1 MKFLRLA
8 CLAVLSASLQ
18 TAAQV
23 PTPPQ
28 QAAALQNKLSTLIL
42 PTVAFENATLEEAV
56 EYLRLKCR
64 EADPNKNPTARG
76 FNFVLLTTSEKPL
89 TLQLRS
95 VPAAEAVRLI
105 TELAGLS
112 YIVEPN
118 AIVIGSKGFQMRNP
132 PSKLIAVHG
141 QEAVWQRVILP
152 TVQFEKATIEEAA
165 EYLSD
170 SIRHACDP
178 ADGRPAFNIVLK
190 PNPDLAGRQFSIDLK
205 NTPTSDVLRYF
216 AELSGLKLRYDREAI
231 VLSPEGAEVG
241 QIELRGKAAEKLRAD
256 QIVLPTVMFFE
267 VFPADVV
274 AFVRQK
280 SAEVDPAKKG
290 VNVVL
295 APGIDPKA
303 VCSLDVRRMSV
314 TEVLRYSAALMG
326 LKLIADDH
334 AFLLAPP

>member
-1 MKFLRLA
+1 MKFFA
-8 CLAVLSASLQ
+8 CVCSLVALSIA
-18 TAAQV
+18 TAQV

-28 QAAALQNKLSTLIL
+28 QAAALQKRLSTLIL
-42 PTVAFENATLEEAV
+42 PNVAFQDATLEEAV

-64 EADPNKNPTARG
+64 EADSNENPTARG
-76 FNFVLLTTSEKPL
+76 CNFVLLTTSEKPL

-95 VPAAEAVRLI
+95 VPAAEAVRFI

-112 YIVEPN
+112 YVVEPH
-118 AIVIGSKGFQMRNP
+118 AIVIGPKGFQMRNP
-132 PSKLIAVHG
+132 PPNQHSLDG
-141 QEAVWQRVILP
+141 GPEEQSQFILYP
-152 TVQFEKATIEEAA
+152 AVQFENATVTEACDYLLYHWRGSGQYAGEPPPENIIVKNAA
-165 EYLSD
+165 ESSTRLI
-170 SIRHACDP
+170 SI
-178 ADGRPAFNIVLK
+178 N
-190 PNPDLAGRQFSIDLK
+190 LK
-205 NTPTSDVLRYF
+205 NIPQTDILRYF

-231 VLSPEGAEVG
+231 VLAPEGDPVG

-256 QIVLPTVMFFE
+256 QIVLPTASFE
-267 VFPADVV
+267 NVSPADVV

-280 SAEVDPAKKG
+280 SAELDPAKKG
-290 VNVVL
+290 VNVVI

-334 AFLLAPP
+334 AFLLAPK

>member
-1 MKFLRLA
+1 MKFLA
-8 CLAVLSASLQ
+8 CVFCFLAVGIA
-18 TAAQV
+18 TAQV

-28 QAAALQNKLSTLIL
+28 QAAALQKRLSTLIL
-42 PTVAFENATLEEAV
+42 PNVAFQDATLGEAV

-64 EADPNKNPTARG
+64 EADSNENPTARG

-89 TLQLRS
+89 TLQLRA

-112 YIVEPN
+112 YIVEPH
-118 AIVIGSKGFQMRNP
+118 AIVIGPKGFQMRNP
-132 PSKLIAVHG
+132 PPKLIAVQG
-141 QEAVWQRVILP
+141 QEAVWQHVIKP
-152 TVQFEKATIEEAA
+152 TVQFQNATIEEAT
-165 EYLSD
+165 EYLSS
-170 SIRHACDP
+170 SIRHACDF
-178 ADGRPAFNIVLK
+178 DGVRPAFNIIIQT
-190 PNPDLAGRQFSIDLK
+190 NPDLAGRQFSIDLK

-231 VLSPEGAEVG
+231 VLAPEGDHVG

-256 QIVLPTVMFFE
+256 QIVLPSVTFFE
-267 VFPADVV
+267 VPPADMV

-290 VNVVL
+290 INVVI

-334 AFLLAPP
+334 AFLLAPK

>member
-1 MKFLRLA
+1 MKFLA
-8 CLAVLSASLQ
+8 CVFSVVALS
-18 TAAQV
+18 TANAQV

-28 QAAALQNKLSTLIL
+28 QAAALQKRLSTLIL
-42 PTVAFENATLEEAV
+42 PNVAFQDATLDEAV

-64 EADPNKNPTARG
+64 EADPKPDPSASG

-112 YIVEPN
+112 YIVEPH
-118 AIVIGSKGFQMRNP
+118 AIVIGPKGFQMRNP
-132 PSKLIAVHG
+132 PPKLIAVQG
-141 QEAVWQRVILP
+141 QEAVWQRVIKP
-152 TVQFEKATIEEAA
+152 TVQFQNATIEEAC
-165 EYLSD
+165 EYLSH
-170 SIRHACDP
+170 SIRHACDF
-178 ADGRPAFNIVLK
+178 DGVRPAFNIIIQTR
-190 PNPDLAGRQFSIDLK
+190 PDLAGRQFSIDLK
-205 NTPTSDVLRYF
+205 NTPTSEVLRYF

-231 VLSPEGAEVG
+231 FLSPEGAEVG

-256 QIVLPTVMFFE
+256 KIVLPSVTLFE
-267 VFPADVV
+267 VSPADVV

-303 VCSLDVRRMSV
+303 LCSLDVRRMTV
-314 TEVLRYSAALMG
+314 TEVLRYAAGLMN
-326 LKLIADDH
+326 LKLSVDDH